1 MIKLSTPSVTG
12 ITIDDKI
19 QLEDSFAKMVDNI
32 NQWIKQ
38 YYPNGVFNYK
48 PNSSDTKGLSVIVE
62 MVNEW
67 KPNYKWVVDQVNK
80 TTKNLTYDQDK
91 NLLSLTQPT
100 TPTTSTDTTTTT
112 TAAPS
117 TSSSSSGGYADPATD
132 EEEAYGGIA
141 KTIASKGQSAIEE
154 LTEEVRRI
162 KKLMIL

>member
-67 KPNYKWVVDQVNK
+67 KRKYPILKIREE
-80 TTKNLTYDQDK
+80 DK
-91 NLLSLTQPT
+91 L
-100 TPTTSTDTTTTT
+100 
-112 TAAPS
+112 
-117 TSSSSSGGYADPATD
+117 
-132 EEEAYGGIA
+132 
-141 KTIASKGQSAIEE
+141 
-154 LTEEVRRI
+154 
-162 KKLMIL
+162 